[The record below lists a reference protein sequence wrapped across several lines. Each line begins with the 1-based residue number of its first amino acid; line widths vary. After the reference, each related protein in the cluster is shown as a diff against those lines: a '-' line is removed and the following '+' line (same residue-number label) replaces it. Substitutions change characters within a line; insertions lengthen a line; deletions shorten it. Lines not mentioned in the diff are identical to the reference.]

1 VIAAFE
7 KIVVHNMMLQLR
19 RHYRVLRFICAKIEY
34 HCQRYLKVA
43 SLKTANQ
50 LQEERIKATQKL
62 ETVKQAGKEAID
74 YFKLSMADLV
84 ISPMVNS
91 LECYL
96 KLPEVRAKIVNW
108 REEECPD
115 FSSLTDYTK
124 LEEAA
129 KRKVEAR
136 FKITIE
142 EWEHENHHLANT
154 RQTISADVRQR
165 LKDVDANISTIA
177 RTLTPIRPVEIDPP
191 GFQFRFLSGSLRY
204 IVLCLKSFLSQIF
217 FTNVD
222 KQKMEMFSQN
232 PVKAMEEMAVNT
244 YDNLL
249 QEQGKPLKRVLS
261 NVLGLE
267 QVDTIFKKHVNAV
280 IANAARQVEDLRS
293 REASR
298 SFRKTY
304 TPLRNECLALHTSLL
319 KWELE
324 FLMSGE
330 LINSKDIEVKYDC
343 LLGSGHAAGYYL
355 EKSLTE
361 GKFVTVKR
369 FADRDNLKAIL
380 QEYECL
386 KKHESAHIGKVLSMT
401 KVAAD
406 QSIEL
411 VLVMEQAM
419 WSLEDWLKENMR
431 DLGAYKQT
439 SERTLQYLQV
449 GHDISMGLTALHEAG
464 YVHGD
469 LRPSTVLIT
478 ENGQERRSYRAKL
491 FHFGFRTG
499 IDIPV
504 TSANLSLALDRYSA
518 PERME
523 RTTCKPEMDIYS
535 LGKILWDLWFG
546 TETRP
551 FLRRDKLSQLRKLD
565 GSSEASEQPFSAS
578 VQETVTKDY
587 EPIPPP
593 KSYEEL
599 VRECCRSSPMRRPH
613 ISAIASRLEG
623 VMSDLCDT
631 PIN

>member
-108 REEECPD
+108 RGEECPEL
-115 FSSLTDYTK
+115 SLADYTK

-129 KRKVEAR
+129 KRKVESR
-136 FKITIE
+136 IKMIIE
-142 EWEHENHHLANT
+142 EWVYENRHLENK
-154 RQTISADVRQR
+154 RQEISDKMSQR
-165 LKDVDANISTIA
+165 LKDVDVNISTVTRA
-177 RTLTPIRPVEIDPP
+177 LTPIRPVEINPP
-191 GFQFRFLSGSLRY
+191 GFHIKFLPVRMTY
-204 IVLCLKSFLSQIF
+204 IILCANRVFSELCSFKSF
-217 FTNVD
+217 D
-222 KQKMEMFSQN
+222 KGKWEMFSQH
-232 PVKAMEEMAVNT
+232 PVKAMEEMAVNM
-244 YDNLL
+244 YHNLL
-249 QEQGKPLKRVLS
+249 QEQGNPLEKVLS
-261 NVLGLE
+261 EVISLDQVNTIFKE
-267 QVDTIFKKHVNAV
+267 QVDAA
-280 IANAARQVEDLRS
+280 IAKAAKEGEDLWS
-293 REASR
+293 RETSE
-298 SFRKTY
+298 SLLKTY
-304 TPLRNECLALHTSLL
+304 TPLRDECLNFHTSLL

-578 VQETVTKDY
+578 IKEIVTKGY
-587 EPIPPP
+587 EPIAPP
-593 KSYEEL
+593 KNYEEL
-599 VRECCRSSPMRRPH
+599 VRECCRISPEKRPR
-613 ISAIASRLEG
+613 ISDITSKLEG
-623 VMSDLCDT
+623 IMRDLCDT
-631 PIN
+631 SIN